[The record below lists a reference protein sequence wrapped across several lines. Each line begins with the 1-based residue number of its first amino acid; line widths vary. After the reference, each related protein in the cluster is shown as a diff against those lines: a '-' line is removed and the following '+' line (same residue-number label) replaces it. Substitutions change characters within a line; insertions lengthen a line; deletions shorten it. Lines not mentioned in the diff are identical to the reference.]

1 MPKFFL
7 LMGSFWPILGFR
19 LSGFGEKILYKKEGF
34 GNPPILLCFKAYP
47 NEDFC
52 FAYAGALGI
61 FPFLAAP
68 FGGIFG
74 WHFSIFGLEMF
85 WLQKRKF

>member
-47 NEDFC
+47 NADFG
-52 FAYAGALGI
+52 FAYAGALSK
-61 FPFLAAP
+61 FPFFIRPLLGGFLVGTLPYLA
-68 FGGIFG
+68 
-74 WHFSIFGLEMF
+74 
-85 WLQKRKF
+85 